1 MMKKRYVFSVYKVF
15 IRNQETVDTEFFTT
29 YKEAKLYAK
38 AYKES
43 HSEAQIVSIK
53 QIKIH
58 SRSGEDVIIND

>member
-15 IRNQETVDTEFFTT
+15 IRDRETVDSEFFTT
-29 YKEAKLYAK
+29 YKEAKSYAK

-43 HSEAQIVSIK
+43 HVDAQIVSIK

-58 SRSGEDVIIND
+58 SKSGEDAVIND

>member
-29 YKEAKLYAK
+29 YKEAKSYAK

-43 HSEAQIVSIK
+43 HSDAQIVSVK

>member
-15 IRNQETVDTEFFTT
+15 IRDQETVDTEFFTT
-29 YKEAKLYAK
+29 YKEAKSYAK

-43 HSEAQIVSIK
+43 HVDAQIVSIK

-58 SRSGEDVIIND
+58 SRSGEDVVIND